1 MSAQRYG
8 TPDVEKGGEESV
20 LIIFIAH
27 GYNCVLKRGR
37 RGERGEGRERIRERE
52 GRRGRER
59 EGRKEG
65 EGKMEGEF

>member
-8 TPDVEKGGEESV
+8 TPDVEKGSEESL

-37 RGERGEGRERIRERE
+37 RGERGEGRER
-52 GRRGRER
+52 G
-59 EGRKEG
+59 GRKEG